1 LAAQSI
7 HYRHFRNSDPPA
19 LIAVWQSRA
28 GQPELNPAVGIE
40 VLEQFVLA
48 KTYFDPEGLILACNG
63 DRVLGFAHAS
73 FGANDTED
81 GICTE
86 LGTTALLMVKPDCDQ
101 AQVAAGLLE
110 QSEAYLRRRGAKVIY
125 GGGIRPLNG
134 FYLGL
139 YGGSELPGVPES
151 DSVAQ
156 RAFTSH
162 GYREIDRTLLFR
174 RDLSTF
180 EAVVDRRQMQVR
192 RQMVVEVVLD
202 PPSRNWWEACTLG
215 AFDLIRLEIV
225 PRSGGP
231 AVAAAT
237 FRDMDLLP
245 VTARPKS
252 LGLIDVWVEESFRR
266 RGVAM
271 FLLGEAFRHFFHEG
285 VTTIEIQ
292 TMQHNVAAL
301 GLYHKLGFQQ
311 IAHGS
316 VLRKET

>member
-1 LAAQSI
+1 MLT
-7 HYRHFRNSDPPA
+7 YRAFRNTDPPA
-19 LIAVWQSRA
+19 ICSIWRSRG
-28 GQPELNPAVGIE
+28 GQARLFQPVSTDL
-40 VLEQFVLA
+40 LEQHVYA
-48 KTYFDPEGLILACNG
+48 KLYFDYPGLILAWEG
-63 DRVLGFAHAS
+63 GQAVGFAHAG
-73 FGANDTED
+73 FGSTDTGD
-81 GICTE
+81 GVSTE
-86 LGTTALLMVKPDCDQ
+86 LGTTYVVLTRPDCDE
-101 AQVAAGLLE
+101 AAIARGLLE
-110 QSEAYLRRRGAKVIY
+110 RCEDYLRRRGAKVLY
-125 GGGIRPLNG
+125 GGGIQPLSS

-139 YGGSELPGVPES
+139 YGGSDLPGVLES
-151 DSVAQ
+151 DVVAQ
-156 RAFTSH
+156 GVYASA
-162 GYREIDRTLLFR
+162 GYREIDRTILLQ

-180 EAVVDRRQMQVR
+180 EATVDRRQMQIR
-192 RQMVVEVVLD
+192 RQMLVEIVVD

-311 IAHGS
+311 VAHGS